1 MLENYKELKENF
13 ESRLNS
19 SELSKIFKI
28 KLGNFELDYAE
39 LIVEHS
45 ALISNPT
52 GKGTINGGILAM
64 LSDSATSFALA
75 TNFNGQMSFAT
86 IDLQIHY
93 LARAKSSVIAKAK
106 VIRKGKRINVAE
118 VEIYDIENT
127 LVSKSIVTF
136 ILTKPMEF
144 IHGIKKDK

>member
-1 MLENYKELKENF
+1 MLENQKELKTSFEN
-13 ESRLNS
+13 RLNS
-19 SELSKIFKI
+19 SELSKIFNV
-28 KLGNFELDYAE
+28 KLGNFDLDYAE
-39 LIVEHS
+39 LIIEHS
-45 ALISNPT
+45 SLISNPT

-64 LSDSATSFALA
+64 LSDSATAYALA

-93 LARAKSSVIAKAK
+93 LARAKSTVTAKAK

-118 VEIYDIENT
+118 VEIFDIENT
-127 LVSKSIVTF
+127 MVSKSIVTF

-144 IHGIKKDK
+144 THGIKKEK